1 MSRRRFAIALLSL
14 CALAAHAAPAG
25 ASQTPKAAWKIT
37 STSLPTNFAPGSEG
51 EIFLVAD
58 NLGAKASEGVIT
70 ISDAVSGNLEV
81 TGASGNRNDL
91 GAPPPICEV
100 TGPKEA
106 TCTSGATGSGDI
118 TAGETKV
125 TGLITTAG
133 AFAVGNEIQ
142 GAGIPAGTT
151 IVAQSPPNSHSPTE
165 LTLSKAAT
173 LTAAGVELTVPSPI
187 RPGYQIEMS
196 LAVKAPPGAEETINE
211 ATIEGGGAEDASTS
225 SPVVVSPDV
234 ASFGFLPG
242 TVGFD
247 GPFTDPD
254 GAATT
259 QAGSHPYQLTIDV
272 GFPTKPG
279 DGGLVGAGHL
289 HDAAVDLPRGV
300 IINPAA
306 TPELC
311 TEAELVGARCPPAS
325 QAGIASTLTEPAGSP
340 LAGASALYNM
350 VPPPGEAAVLAS
362 DALGVGIFVHL
373 RGEVRSDGDYGL
385 SGYATEIPALP
396 SHPAFG
402 ARADLWGNPTAAVH
416 DGARGSCAPPSQSVC
431 TTTLEAGQRTGI
443 ALLTLPGQCPA
454 SPLHFGARAQSW
466 EALGAPAVTA
476 GYESADLSG
485 APSHIQGCGQL
496 KFEPSLKLSPTTGL
510 ADSPTGLDAEL
521 SQSTD
526 FSAAGE
532 SPSPLRDA
540 VVTLPAG
547 LSANASQADGLAV
560 CSSAQIG
567 LLSGIGASPVRISK
581 EPERCPEAA
590 KLGTVEVESPLLA
603 QIDEEDNI
611 VLDAEGNPVP
621 RPLHGSVFLA
631 KPFDNPFSS
640 LLAIYVVVEDPRSGT
655 VAKLAG
661 KVEPN
666 PLTGQLTT
674 RFSENPQL
682 PLQAVRLH
690 FFAGPRAALQTP
702 VACGSYAISSS
713 LTPWAA
719 PSLPDA
725 HPSDGFEVSAPATG
739 GECPA
744 SEAEAPHAP
753 AFSAGTLSPQAK
765 AFSPMVLK
773 LSREDGSQRISKLEA
788 TLPAGLLAR
797 LVGVAQCSDAQI
809 AAATARSNPE
819 EGKLEQASPSCPA
832 ASEVGTVD
840 VGAGAGPSPVH
851 IQGRAYL
858 AGPYKG
864 APLSV
869 AVITPA
875 IAGPFDLGT
884 VVVRSALYVD
894 PTTSQGRVV
903 SDPLPQI
910 LQGIPAD
917 VRSVAVR
924 VDRPNFTINPTS
936 CNPKSF
942 LALATSALGQAA
954 SLSSPFQVGGCEALG
969 FKPKLDLRLTGGTR
983 RGAHPAFRGVLTA
996 RPGDANIARASVALP
1011 HSEFIDQAHFRTVCT
1026 RVQFAAGQC
1035 PAGAVYGHVKAT
1047 SPLVG
1052 YALEGPVYL
1061 RSSSNKLP
1069 DLVAVL
1075 KGPPSQPVEIDLVG
1089 RVDSVNGGIRF
1100 TFEAVPD
1107 APVTKAVFTAQG
1119 GKKGLF
1125 QNSTDICR
1133 GTHRATVKMDAQNGK
1148 FQDTRPL
1155 LRVRCGKKG
1164 GKGKGGGRHR

>member
-1 MSRRRFAIALLSL
+1 MSRRTIAIALLGL

-37 STSLPTNFAPGSEG
+37 STSLPTNFAPGSKG
-51 EIFLVAD
+51 EILLVAD

-70 ISDAVSGNLEV
+70 ISDVVPAGLEIV
-81 TGASGNRNDL
+81 KSKNAKDELLPTISANRNDL
-91 GAPPPICEV
+91 GAPPLKCEE
-100 TGPKEA
+100 TGPNEA
-106 TCTSGATGSGDI
+106 ACTETG
-118 TAGETKV
+118 
-125 TGLITTAG
+125 
-133 AFAVGNEIQ
+133 
-142 GAGIPAGTT
+142 
-151 IVAQSPPNSHSPTE
+151 
-165 LTLSKAAT
+165 
-173 LTAAGVELTVPSPI
+173 PI
-187 RPGYQIEMS
+187 RPGFQIEMS
-196 LAVKAPPGAEETINE
+196 IKVKVLVGAESETNE
-211 ATIEGGGAEDASTS
+211 ATIEGGGAEDAATT
-225 SPVVVSPDV
+225 SPVVISPDV
-234 ASFGFLPG
+234 ASFDFLPG
-242 TVGFD
+242 SVGFD
-247 GPFTDPD
+247 APFSDPD

-259 QAGSHPYQLTIDV
+259 QAGSHPYQLTLDV

-279 DGGLVGAGHL
+279 VGGLVAAGHL

-311 TEAELVGARCPPAS
+311 TEAELVGANCPPAS
-325 QAGIASTLTEPAGSP
+325 QVGIASTLTEPAGSP
-340 LAGASALYNM
+340 LAGGSALYNM
-350 VPPPGEAAVLAS
+350 VPPPGEAAVLAA

-402 ARADLWGNPTAAVH
+402 ARADLWGSPTAAVH
-416 DGARGSCAPPSQSVC
+416 DGARGACAPPSQTVP
-431 TTTLEAGQRTGI
+431 TQEVLEDCELDAGERTDI

-454 SPLHFGARAQSW
+454 SPLHFGARAHSW
-466 EALGAPAVTA
+466 EALGAPAATA
-476 GYESADLSG
+476 SYEGADLSG

-496 KFEPSLKLSPTTGL
+496 KFEPALKLRPTTDL
-510 ADSPTGLDAEL
+510 ADSPSGLDAEL

-526 FSAAGE
+526 FSLAGE

-547 LSANASQADGLAV
+547 LSANASQADGLEV

-567 LLSGIGASPVRISK
+567 LLSSIGQSPVRISK
-581 EPERCPEAA
+581 EPERCPDAA
-590 KLGTVEVESPLLA
+590 KLGTVEVQSPLLA
-603 QIDEEDNI
+603 QIDDEDNI
-611 VLDAEGNPVP
+611 VIDAEGDPVP
-621 RPLHGSVFLA
+621 RPLHGNLFLA
-631 KPFDNPFSS
+631 KPFDNPFNS
-640 LLAIYVVVEDPRSGT
+640 LLALYIAIEDPRSG
-655 VAKLAG
+655 VIAKLAG
-661 KVEPN
+661 KVEPD
-666 PLTGQLTT
+666 PLSGQLTT
-674 RFSENPQL
+674 RFTENPQL

-690 FFAGPRAALQTP
+690 LFTGPRAALQTP
-702 VACGSYAISSS
+702 LACGSYATTTS

-725 HPSDGFEVSAPATG
+725 HPGDGFEVSASASG

-744 SEAEAPHAP
+744 SEAQAPNAP

-765 AFSPMVLK
+765 AYSPMVLK

-788 TLPAGLLAR
+788 TLPEGLLAR
-797 LVGVAQCSDAQI
+797 LVGVAQCSDVQI
-809 AAATARSNPE
+809 AAATARSAPE

-832 ASEVGTVD
+832 TSEVGTVD

-851 IQGRAYL
+851 IGGRAYL

-869 AVITPA
+869 VVITPA

-884 VVVRSALYVD
+884 VVVRSALYID

-903 SDPLPQI
+903 SDPFPQI

-924 VDRPNFTINPTS
+924 VDRPNFTLNPTS
-936 CNPKSF
+936 CDPKSF
-942 LALATSALGQAA
+942 LALTTSTLGQAA

-969 FKPKLDLRLTGGTR
+969 FKPKLALRLTGGTR
-983 RGAHPAFRGVLTA
+983 RGAHPAFKAVLTG
-996 RPGDANIARASVALP
+996 RPGDANIARTSVALP
-1011 HSEFIDQAHFRTVCT
+1011 HSEFIDQAHFRTICT
-1026 RVQFAAGQC
+1026 RVQFAAAQC
-1035 PAGAVYGHVKAT
+1035 PAGAVYGHATAT
-1047 SPLVG
+1047 SPLVD

-1061 RSSSNKLP
+1061 RSSSHKLP
-1069 DLVAVL
+1069 DVVAAL
-1075 KGPPSQPVEIDLVG
+1075 KGPPGQPIEVDLVG

-1100 TFEAVPD
+1100 TFDAVPD
-1107 APVTKAVFTAQG
+1107 APVTKAIFTAQG

-1133 GTHRATVKMDAQNGK
+1133 GPHSATVKMDAQNGK
-1148 FQDTRPL
+1148 FHDTRPL

-1164 GKGKGGGRHR
+1164 GKGK